1 MQVGQ
6 EADEETQNWL
16 DNMMSNTVVAKASSG
31 TGGDLVSSLS
41 AVRSPKPK
49 PGDRAMRKT
58 LIMRTGT
65 SEVCQQLLGPSLCW
79 SCGISDDTCLDS

>member
-1 MQVGQ
+1 MGQ

-16 DNMMSNTVVAKASSG
+16 DNMMSNTVAAKTASASG
-31 TGGDLVSSLS
+31 ADLVSSPGT
-41 AVRSPKPK
+41 ARPPRPK

-65 SEVCQQLLGPSLCW
+65 SDAVRSLPCPL
-79 SCGISDDTCLDS
+79 SIL

>member
-1 MQVGQ
+1 MLKTAILMQVGQ

-16 DNMMSNTVVAKASSG
+16 DNMMSNTVAAKTPSG
-31 TGGDLVSSLS
+31 TGGDLVSSPG
-41 AVRSPKPK
+41 AVRAPKPK

-65 SEVCQQLLGPSLCW
+65 SEVRQHLSYFQMPSR
-79 SCGISDDTCLDS
+79 GR

>member
-16 DNMMSNTVVAKASSG
+16 DNMMSNTVAAKVPSG
-31 TGGDLVSSLS
+31 TGGDLISSLS
-41 AVRSPKPK
+41 TAKSSKPK

-65 SEVCQQLLGPSLCW
+65 SEVRQQLLGPPQSS
-79 SCGISDDTCLDS
+79 SCRMRDEMNVN